1 MKHSLLIFL
10 LSVLAITTT
19 QCRKSE
25 ALYFNNSSDSTINQV
40 IINPPG
46 DSPKTFLALGD
57 SYTIGQSVLVTER
70 FPAQVS
76 ALLRTAGFNIQE
88 PRYIATTG
96 WTTNNL
102 KNAINTQ
109 QPRGPF
115 NLVTLLIG
123 VNDQYQTHDT
133 TGYRE
138 RFRDLLNTAINLAGG
153 NRNRVFVLSIPD
165 YSVTPFAASSDTAQI
180 RKEIDWFNDINR
192 AVTAEATCS
201 YTDITPSTRESANDL
216 TLLATDGLHPSGKE
230 YNKWAIKLFPLMRQV
245 L

>member
-1 MKHSLLIFL
+1 MKQPLLIFL
-10 LSVLAITTT
+10 LSALALSAS

-25 ALYFNNSSDSTINQV
+25 APYFNNSSDSTIIPV
-40 IINPPG
+40 IVNPPS

-57 SYTIGQSVLVTER
+57 SYTIGQSVAVLER

-76 ALLRTAGFNIQE
+76 ALLRTAGYNIQE

-102 KNAINTQ
+102 KNAINIQ

-115 NLVTLLIG
+115 NIVTLLIG
-123 VNDQYQTHDT
+123 VNDQYQLHDT

-138 RFRDLLNTAINLAGG
+138 RFRELLHTAISLAGG
-153 NRNRVFVLSIPD
+153 NKNRVFVLSIPD
-165 YSVTPFAASSDTAQI
+165 YSVTPYAASLDTAQI

-192 AVTAEATCS
+192 SVTAEDSCS
-201 YTDITPSTRESANDL
+201 YTDITPSTREAATDP
-216 TLLATDGLHPSGKE
+216 TLLAWDGLHPSGKE
-230 YNKWAIKLFPLMRQV
+230 YNKWALKLFPVMR
-245 L
+245 LIL